1 MYTRPLLHTGRPLV
15 ERFAERNVVVIGDV
29 MLDHFLIGHVD
40 RISPEAPV
48 PVVEFTRDDYRLGG
62 AANVAHNIRALG
74 GIPILVGL
82 VGADEGAECLRR
94 ELAAAGLSAEGLV
107 TDPTRPTTRKMRIV
121 TNRHQQVA
129 RVDYEDD
136 REVSGEVEDALMA
149 ATERTVAQADVI
161 IVSDYLKGVVTRR
174 LMQAVMAAA
183 RARGIAVLV
192 DPKIPHLPY
201 YAGATVITP
210 NHHEAESATHH
221 RIRTEQDA
229 RLAAREFRR
238 LARCQS
244 VMITRGEQGMWLLD
258 AEPLGQAG
266 RRADAARADATISA
280 TQAAA
285 VAGGTGAAGVAGATA
300 AASPTAGTEAGRG
313 LAAETTRLAA
323 DARGLAAT
331 TSLAHT
337 SGEPPLTGVGPAPND
352 EDIWVEMNLA
362 ARAQEVTDVTGAG
375 DTVIATVAMGF
386 AAGATLAQAA
396 DLANHAAGVAVA
408 KFGPTAVTRDELL
421 QALDALGR

>member
-1 MYTRPLLHTGRPLV
+1 MYTRPSLHTGRPIV
-15 ERFAERNVVVIGDV
+15 ERFAERIVVVIGDV

-48 PVVEFTRDDYRLGG
+48 PVVEFTRNDYRLGG
-62 AANVAHNIRALG
+62 AANVAHNVRALG
-74 GIPILVGL
+74 GTPVLVGL
-82 VGADEGAECLRR
+82 VGADETADLIRAEL
-94 ELAAAGLSAEGLV
+94 LSAGLRAEGLV
-107 TDPTRPTTRKMRIV
+107 IDPARPSTRKMRVV

-136 REVSGEVEDALMA
+136 REATGDVEAALIATAERLVS
-149 ATERTVAQADVI
+149 RADVI
-161 IVSDYLKGVVTRR
+161 VVSDYLKGVVTRG

-183 RARGIAVLV
+183 HTRGIAVLV

-210 NHHEAESATHH
+210 NHHEAESATHR
-221 RIRTEQDA
+221 RIRTEPDA
-229 RLAAREFRR
+229 REAARLFRR
-238 LARCQS
+238 LAHCQS
-244 VMITRGEQGMWLLD
+244 VMITRGEHGMWLLD
-258 AEPLGQAG
+258 AEPVAQAG
-266 RRADAARADATISA
+266 RRADA
-280 TQAAA
+280 
-285 VAGGTGAAGVAGATA
+285 VAGAAQAMRVAAGSTDAAATAVA
-300 AASPTAGTEAGRG
+300 AASSGAGHTDAVRTERHASTEP
-313 LAAETTRLAA
+313 AE
-323 DARGLAAT
+323 
-331 TSLAHT
+331 
-337 SGEPPLTGVGPAPND
+337 ND

-408 KFGPTAVTRDELL
+408 KFGPAAVTRDELL
-421 QALDALGR
+421 RALDAAAAR